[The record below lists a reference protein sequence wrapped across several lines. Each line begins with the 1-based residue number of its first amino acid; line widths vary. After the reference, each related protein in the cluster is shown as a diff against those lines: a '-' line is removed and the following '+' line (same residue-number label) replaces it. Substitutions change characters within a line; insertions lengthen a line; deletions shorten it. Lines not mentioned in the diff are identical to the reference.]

1 MKTAIEVK
9 QASHCLFSILPDD
22 NYQFE
27 YPYFVGFFAKR
38 DELGLEELVIGS
50 NMIYGWMPTIMK
62 LKSRE
67 FAPALDALNK
77 AKRGEMLQD
86 EELMS
91 IASVVNN
98 SLVGTSKLLHFINP
112 NLYPIWDSRVCHWLF
127 GEKSSFQVKRVDK
140 YRSYIKLCHRLASDE
155 EFLDLVK
162 QFEQHIGYAVT
173 PIRVAELIMF
183 ISAKD
188 VQTSY

>member
-9 QASHCLFSILPDD
+9 QASHCLFNIPPDD

-27 YPYFVGFFAKR
+27 YPYFVGFFADR
-38 DELGLEELVIGS
+38 DEIGIEELVIGS

-67 FAPALDALNK
+67 FAPALHALNK
-77 AKRGEMLQD
+77 AKHGKMLED

-112 NLYPIWDSRVCHWLF
+112 ELYPIWDSRVCYWLL
-127 GEKSSFQVKRVDK
+127 GVKGSAQLKRINN
-140 YRSYIKLCHRLASDE
+140 YRSYVELCHRLANDDD
-155 EFLDLVK
+155 FLSLVN
-162 QFEQHIGYAVT
+162 QFEEHIGYRVT

-183 ISAKD
+183 TAAKE
-188 VQTSY
+188 